1 MGPGELLIYFGPM
14 GFSRHAEYRAP
25 DRRAASARSS
35 ALQLHHA
42 ECEVNFLRL
51 QKLLP
56 GFAPGQSRHIGTRLP
71 HGGVDVLHL
80 HVAER
85 CPYTAEVVLRQ
96 QQPVWGARGAEF
108 TVRVYLDARM
118 AEVVGCA
125 RVRRLLARY
134 EYPNPAGLARDEK
147 WQANR
152 LLGEWLS
159 HCLAEGH
166 ALHSAALAVGDR

>member
-1 MGPGELLIYFGPM
+1 MLIYFGRM
-14 GFSRHAEYRAP
+14 SSSRLT
-25 DRRAASARSS
+25 RRAVLERRTAPARCTP
-35 ALQLHHA
+35 LQIHHA

-51 QKLLP
+51 EKLLP
-56 GFAPGQSRHIGTRLP
+56 GFAAGQSRHIGTRLP
-71 HGGVDVLHL
+71 HGGLDVLHL
-80 HVAER
+80 RVAER
-85 CPYTAEVVLRQ
+85 CPYTAELCVRQ

-108 TVRVYLDARM
+108 TVRAYLDARM
-118 AEVVGCA
+118 AEVIGCA

-152 LLGEWLS
+152 LLGEWLA

-166 ALHSAALAVGDR
+166 ALAPALLAAGD

>member
-1 MGPGELLIYFGPM
+1 MGGGELPIYFGPM
-14 GFSRHAEYRAP
+14 GISRQAG
-25 DRRAASARSS
+25 RAASGLRAVTARCS
-35 ALQLHHA
+35 ALAIHHA
-42 ECEVNFLRL
+42 DCEVNFLRL
-51 QKLLP
+51 EKLLP
-56 GFAPGQSRHIGTRLP
+56 GFAAGQSRHIGTRLP
-71 HGGVDVLHL
+71 RGGLDVLHL
-80 HVAER
+80 RVAER
-85 CPYTAEVVLRQ
+85 CPYTAEVAVRQ

-108 TVRVYLDARM
+108 TVRAYLDARM

-152 LLGEWLS
+152 LLGEWLA

-166 ALHSAALAVGDR
+166 ALHATALVAGG

>member
-1 MGPGELLIYFGPM
+1 MGLRQLPIYFRSMSFP
-14 GFSRHAEYRAP
+14 RHAGQ
-25 DRRAASARSS
+25 AAQGRDAAVTPCSP
-35 ALQLHHA
+35 LQIHHA

-51 QKLLP
+51 EKLLP
-56 GFAPGQSRHIGTRLP
+56 GFVAGQARHIGTRLP
-71 HGGVDVLHL
+71 RGGMDVLHL
-80 HVAER
+80 HVVQR

-108 TVRVYLDARM
+108 TVRAYLDARM

-134 EYPNPAGLARDEK
+134 DYPNRHGLARDEK
-147 WQANR
+147 WQINR
-152 LLGEWLS
+152 LLGEWLA

-166 ALHSAALAVGDR
+166 ALHPAALAADG